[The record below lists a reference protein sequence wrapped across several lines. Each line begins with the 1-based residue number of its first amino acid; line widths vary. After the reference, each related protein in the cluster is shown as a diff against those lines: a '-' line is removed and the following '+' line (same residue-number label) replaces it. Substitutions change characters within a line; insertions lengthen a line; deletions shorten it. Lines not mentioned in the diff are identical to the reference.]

1 LDPVSVMAHVRSVVP
16 TPQLRNWLGLENI
29 EKTID
34 EAEFWVSAGER
45 EHWEWSLSY
54 MRSFE
59 EGCTYWGARIEA
71 QELSEILQAQRRG
84 MVGMALKL
92 LESVGARR
100 PNIVLFYVNEV
111 GVVGAGLVV
120 QCEFDFLNLFWP
132 SERRRGD
139 GVEFP
144 FRFKM
149 RVLWLTEGLRGDP
162 ELTEKLKNYT
172 RSGLQHVADSRV
184 VAEIRLLLKKK
195 VRGYMLRAPRAV
207 SPGARLQELT
217 EGTLSEVL
225 EKRGLRFDPSVVR
238 QVVAALKSGKHLLL
252 VGPPGTGKTSLARA
266 VAEACGVKLV
276 EKTASSEWSRVDAVG
291 GPVFVGGEVHWRSGA
306 LVEALAEHLAG
317 GGAML
322 LIDEINRANMDRAF
336 GEFFTVFGGEPGEWA
351 LPEMLLREMEVYE
364 EQGKIDRWGRVLL
377 EEWRRQGASGSLKV
391 PEDFRVIATMN
402 VFDRRY
408 LFTLGY
414 ALLRRFAVVEVRNP
428 DDGTI
433 RETLGKRC
441 DNSDIAN
448 EVFSFYKELK
458 NHEELRKVGFEIGLA
473 LLIDATKLACS
484 LMKQGENPKDCVDAA
499 VKMIIVPQLE
509 GLMPS
514 QLKAIREILTKK
526 GYTSSQE
533 FFRQLYP
540 EAEGL

>member
-1 LDPVSVMAHVRSVVP
+1 MVHARSAVP
-16 TPQLRNWLGLENI
+16 TPQLRAWLDNVERA
-29 EKTID
+29 ID

-45 EHWEWSLSY
+45 EHWEWSLGY
-54 MRSFE
+54 ARSFE
-59 EGCTYWGARIEA
+59 EGCTYWGARIES
-71 QELSEILQAQRRG
+71 QELSEILQAPRRG

-92 LESVGARR
+92 LASTGARR

-162 ELTEKLKNYT
+162 ELTEKLRNYA
-172 RSGLQHVADSRV
+172 RSGLQHVADPN
-184 VAEIRLLLKKK
+184 VAAELRPLLKER
-195 VRGYMLRAPRAV
+195 VRGYRPRAPPPA
-207 SPGARLQELT
+207 ARPLGLT
-217 EGTLSEVL
+217 EEALSGAL
-225 EKRGLRFDPSVVR
+225 ERRGLRFDPSVVR

-351 LPEMLLREMEVYE
+351 LPETLLREMEVYE
-364 EQGKIDRWGRVLL
+364 QQGKIDRWGRVLL
-377 EEWRRQGASGSLKV
+377 EEWRKQGASGPLKV

-414 ALLRRFAVVEVRNP
+414 ALLRRFAVVEVGNP
-428 DDGTI
+428 GGDAL
-433 RETLGKRC
+433 REVLQGRCPRGDVLG
-441 DNSDIAN
+441 
-448 EVFSFYKELK
+448 ELL
-458 NHEELRKVGFEIGLA
+458 ELYGDLRGAGFELGVA
-473 LLIDATKLACS
+473 LLIDVAKIACE
-484 LMKQGENPKDCVDAA
+484 LLGRGAEDREAARGAVDAA
-499 VKMIIVPQLE
+499 VKMVVVPQLE

-514 QLKAIREILTKK
+514 QLAQVRGVLERR
-526 GYTSSQE
+526 GYAGSLQL
-533 FFRQLYP
+533 FRQLYP
-540 EAEGL
+540 EVEGGERSRR

>member
-1 LDPVSVMAHVRSVVP
+1 MVHVRSAVP
-16 TPQLRNWLGLENI
+16 IPQLRGWLENI
-29 EKTID
+29 EKAID
-34 EAEFWVSAGER
+34 EAEFWISAGER

-59 EGCTYWGARIEA
+59 ENCTYWGARIEA
-71 QELSEILQAQRRG
+71 QELLEILQAPRRG
-84 MVGMALKL
+84 MVGMVGSL
-92 LESVGARR
+92 LASTGARR
-100 PNIVLFYVNEV
+100 PNIVFFYVNEV

-132 SERRRGD
+132 SEKRRGD

-162 ELTEKLKNYT
+162 ELTEKLRNYA
-172 RSGLQHVADSRV
+172 RSGLQHVADPE
-184 VAEIRLLLKKK
+184 VAAELRPLLKERA
-195 VRGYMLRAPRAV
+195 RGYKLRALRAPV
-207 SPGARLQELT
+207 PSARLQGLME
-217 EGTLSEVL
+217 ENLSEVL
-225 EKRGLRFDPSVVR
+225 KKRGLRFDPSVVR

-276 EKTASSEWSRVDAVG
+276 EKTASGEWSRVDAVG
-291 GPVFVGGEVHWRSGA
+291 GPMFVGGEVRWRSGA

-322 LIDEINRANMDRAF
+322 LVDEINRANMDRAF

-351 LPEMLLREMEVYE
+351 LPETLLREMEVYWK
-364 EQGKIDRWGRVLL
+364 QGKIDQWGEALL
-377 EEWRRQGASGSLKV
+377 KVWSRQGPLKV

-414 ALLRRFAVVEVRNP
+414 ALLRRFAVVEVGNP
-428 DDGTI
+428 GNGALKEVLQE
-433 RETLGKRC
+433 RCSEGGVLG
-441 DNSDIAN
+441 
-448 EVFSFYKELK
+448 ELL
-458 NHEELRKVGFEIGLA
+458 ELYGDLRGAGFELGVA
-473 LLIDATKLACS
+473 LLIDVAKIACKLVE
-484 LMKQGENPKDCVDAA
+484 QGAEKHVAAKGAVDAA
-499 VKMIIVPQLE
+499 VKMVVVPQLE

-514 QLKAIREILTKK
+514 QLAQVRGVLEKR
-526 GYTSSQE
+526 GYASSLQL
-533 FFRQLYP
+533 FHQLYP
-540 EAEGL
+540 EVEGGEQRRR